1 MPLTIKIG
9 NLLEATEDFIAQQCN
24 CISLKP
30 HGLSASITKKF
41 PFADS
46 YGIRKG
52 LSGNLAIPEYRDIPG
67 TISVMGNGQDQRFV
81 INMFAQY
88 SYGKPYSTLNKNKQW
103 QDSYE
108 DRKQWFHNCL
118 EEISK
123 KVKPNSLAF
132 PYKIG
137 SNLAG
142 GNWEKDYYPML
153 EQFSKNNPDIEI
165 VLYKLN

>member
-1 MPLTIKIG
+1 MPLTIKSG
-9 NLLEATEDFIAQQCN
+9 DLLEATEDFIVQQCN
-24 CISLKP
+24 CIALKP

-46 YGIRKG
+46 YGIRRG
-52 LSGNLAIPEYRDIPG
+52 LSGNLAIPEDRNIPG
-67 TISVMGNGQDQRFV
+67 TISIMGNGQDQRFV
-81 INMFAQY
+81 INMFGQY
-88 SYGKPYSTLNKNKQW
+88 SYGSSYSTLNKNKQW

-108 DRKQWFHNCL
+108 DRQLWFKNCL
-118 EEISK
+118 ECISK
-123 KVKPNSLAF
+123 KVKPKNLAF
-132 PYKIG
+132 PYNIG
-137 SNLAG
+137 CGLAG

>member
-1 MPLTIKIG
+1 MPLTTKIG
-9 NLLEATEDFIAQQCN
+9 NLLEATEDFIVQQCN

-52 LSGNLAIPEYRDIPG
+52 VSGNLAIPKDRNIPG
-67 TISVMGNGQDQRFV
+67 TIAIMGNGQDQRFV

-108 DRKQWFHNCL
+108 DRKIWFKNCL

-123 KVKPNSLAF
+123 TKPKSLAF
-132 PYKIG
+132 PYNIG
-137 SNLAG
+137 CGLAG
-142 GNWEKDYYPML
+142 GNWKDYYSIL
-153 EQFSKNNPDIEI
+153 EQFSKDNPNIKI
-165 VLYKLN
+165 VLYKLTI